1 MSYQIFMDMSAD
13 VAPDIIKEGNIG
25 CVPMEYS
32 LGETMHTSYGP
43 EPVEFMKMFY
53 DGQRNGDLTR
63 TSQISPYKY
72 VEFFH
77 PYMEKGINC
86 LYLSLSSGLTST
98 GQSAA
103 LAADQLKEEFPDLE
117 LKVLDTKSA
126 TCGIGLLLDRA
137 VRNQKAGMSLEENY
151 EALEAVIPK
160 LRCTFMVQ
168 NLTYLHRGGRV
179 SAATATVANVL
190 DIKPILKIDEKGE
203 LVTINKKRGNKQ
215 TLNTLLQIFDN
226 ERVTEDNDDPLYVLD
241 SDAAELSDYL
251 YEEVKKRCPTKRIYR
266 SCLTP
271 VIGAHTGPGLAAVCH
286 IGK

>member
-1 MSYQIFMDMSAD
+1 MDYQIFMDMSGD
-13 VAPDIIKEGNIG
+13 VAPEILEEGNIG
-25 CVPMEYS
+25 IVPMEYS
-32 LGETMHTSYGP
+32 FGDTMHTSYAP
-43 EPVEFMKMFY
+43 ESPEFMKAFY

-63 TSQISPYKY
+63 TSQITPYSY
-72 VEFFH
+72 AEFFR
-77 PYMEKGINC
+77 PYLEKGISC
-86 LYLSLSSGLTST
+86 LYLALSSGLSST
-98 GQSAA
+98 YQSAL
-103 LAADQLKEEFPDLE
+103 LASAQLKEEYPDVDLR
-117 LKVLDTKSA
+117 VLDSKTA
-126 TCGIGLLLDRA
+126 TCGFGLLLDRA

-151 EALEAVIPK
+151 EAIKETIPK
-160 LRCTFMVQ
+160 LRLTFMVQ

-215 TLNTLLQIFDN
+215 TLNTLLQIFDA
-226 ERVTEDNDDPLYVLD
+226 ERVEEDNDDPLYVLD
-241 SDAAELSDYL
+241 SDASDLSDYL
-251 YEEVKKRCPTKRIYR
+251 YEEVKKRCPNKRIYR